1 MGYKLFNRE
10 TNQLIGSITDQDF
23 KFLEDALEEESIDDN
38 DYYIDLST
46 ILLLENAGA
55 SHYLL
60 STLKAAV
67 SEDSEEE
74 ASEGIDVRW
83 EKV

>member
-23 KFLEDALEEESIDDN
+23 KFLEDALEEESSDDN

-46 ILLLENAGA
+46 ILCWK
-55 SHYLL
+55 
-60 STLKAAV
+60 TLAQV
-67 SEDSEEE
+67 
-74 ASEGIDVRW
+74 IICYRH
-83 EKV
+83 